1 MWLENKEEQI
11 VLGSGSPRR
20 QELLQQMGLHFV
32 VDKSEHEEVPHSNVP
47 SEVVMELAEQK
58 ALEVAARHTDG
69 SLVIGA
75 DTIVALDEWI
85 LGKPA
90 NEEEA
95 FAMLKKLQGRA
106 HQVYTGVCLV
116 RRNGA
121 HVQKENFFECTHVH
135 VIEMSDEEIQTY
147 VATKDPMDKAG
158 AYGIQGLFA
167 PFISG
172 IEGDYYNVVG
182 LPVSSLYRHLFR

>member
-1 MWLENKEEQI
+1 MWLENKEELI
-11 VLGSGSPRR
+11 ILGSGSPRR
-20 QELLQQMGLHFV
+20 QELLEQMGLHFV
-32 VDKSEHEEVPHSNVP
+32 VDKSQGEEVAHSTIP
-47 SEVVMELAEQK
+47 SQVVMELAEQK
-58 ALEVAARHTDG
+58 AREVAARHTEG

-75 DTIVALDEWI
+75 DTIVVLDDRI
-85 LGKPA
+85 LGKPGD
-90 NEEEA
+90 EA
-95 FAMLKKLQGRA
+95 EAYEMLRALQGRT

-116 RRNGA
+116 RRTGEEI
-121 HVQKENFFECTHVH
+121 QQELFYECTHVH
-135 VIEMSDEEIQTY
+135 VTEMSHEEIQAY

-158 AYGIQGLFA
+158 GYGIQGLFA

>member
-1 MWLENKEEQI
+1 MWLENKEEQV

-20 QELLQQMGLHFV
+20 QELLQQMGLHFI
-32 VDKSEHEEVPHSNVP
+32 VDKSENEEVPRSCIP

-58 ALEVAARHTDG
+58 ALEVAGRHTDG

-75 DTIVALDEWI
+75 DTIVALDDRI

-90 NEEEA
+90 DEEEA
-95 FAMLKKLQGRA
+95 FEMLHALQGRA

-116 RRNGA
+116 RRNGEEI
-121 HVQKENFFECTHVH
+121 QQELFYECTHVH
-135 VIEMSDEEIQTY
+135 VIEMSDEEIRAY
-147 VATKDPMDKAG
+147 IATKDPMDKAG
-158 AYGIQGLFA
+158 AYGIQGFFA